1 MADIITA
8 DLVARVCPV
17 CGTTKHV
24 GRGHTWPQNSRTTE
38 VSAFPGTL
46 LDYFAG
52 QIISGMMAA
61 IDARERQF
69 IDKDAKEKKES
80 PGAFLAREAY
90 GVAVAMLAEKE
101 KREWVKVEPPPLGK
115 LREAMP

>member
-1 MADIITA
+1 MDKVITA

-24 GRGHTWPQNSRTTE
+24 GRAYTWPPNGRTTE

-46 LDYFAG
+46 LDWFAG
-52 QIISGMMAA
+52 QALAGMPQQAFVRDGNNTLAVAAYDMAA
-61 IDARERQF
+61 
-69 IDKDAKEKKES
+69 
-80 PGAFLAREAY
+80 
-90 GVAVAMLAEKE
+90 AMLAEKE

-115 LREAMP
+115 LREVTP